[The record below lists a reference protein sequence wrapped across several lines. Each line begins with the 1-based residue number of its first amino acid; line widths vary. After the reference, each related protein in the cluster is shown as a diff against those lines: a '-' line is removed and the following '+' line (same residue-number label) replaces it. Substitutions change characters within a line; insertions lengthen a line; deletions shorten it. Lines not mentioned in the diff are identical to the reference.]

1 MSEPEE
7 DLIARSR
14 DGDVDAFNQIVD
26 MYQRP
31 LYNMALRMLGDAPAA
46 EDATQDAFFSAFR
59 NIGRFKGGNLK
70 SWLFTIAA
78 NACRDVLR
86 SRNVRRT
93 ESLDAEDVTI
103 DPPSSTESPEDYAVR
118 REMGQ
123 SIQQGLDSI
132 PHDQRLAV
140 VLIDVQG
147 FGYEEAAGVMGISV
161 GTVKSRLSRG
171 RARVRDFL
179 RDRHRACCP
188 PGTGAGPDI
197 VLEMLKKIFNR
208 GHGRFL
214 EMLSDYFDGEL
225 PEAERIALEAHLQ
238 GCDSCTE
245 ELESLRAT
253 VQLLQRMPEVEAP
266 RSFRLAPA
274 AVTAPTPP
282 PERPVLLM
290 GDAGLD
296 GPGGRR
302 FHGDGGGQCDRAVRR
317 CGGDGEARAASE
329 AEPISTATPAPVE
342 L

>member
-179 RDRHRACCP
+179 RDTSGVLPARYRS
-188 PGTGAGPDI
+188 GA
-197 VLEMLKKIFNR
+197 
-208 GHGRFL
+208 
-214 EMLSDYFDGEL
+214 
-225 PEAERIALEAHLQ
+225 
-238 GCDSCTE
+238 
-245 ELESLRAT
+245 
-253 VQLLQRMPEVEAP
+253 
-266 RSFRLAPA
+266 
-274 AVTAPTPP
+274 
-282 PERPVLLM
+282 
-290 GDAGLD
+290 
-296 GPGGRR
+296 
-302 FHGDGGGQCDRAVRR
+302 
-317 CGGDGEARAASE
+317 
-329 AEPISTATPAPVE
+329 
-342 L
+342 

>member
-1 MSEPEE
+1 MSEPKE

-179 RDRHRACCP
+179 RDTSGVLPARY
-188 PGTGAGPDI
+188 GSGA
-197 VLEMLKKIFNR
+197 
-208 GHGRFL
+208 
-214 EMLSDYFDGEL
+214 
-225 PEAERIALEAHLQ
+225 
-238 GCDSCTE
+238 
-245 ELESLRAT
+245 
-253 VQLLQRMPEVEAP
+253 
-266 RSFRLAPA
+266 
-274 AVTAPTPP
+274 
-282 PERPVLLM
+282 
-290 GDAGLD
+290 
-296 GPGGRR
+296 
-302 FHGDGGGQCDRAVRR
+302 
-317 CGGDGEARAASE
+317 
-329 AEPISTATPAPVE
+329 
-342 L
+342 

>member
-1 MSEPEE
+1 MSPPERTSEPEE

-86 SRNVRRT
+86 SRKVRRT

-179 RDRHRACCP
+179 RDR
-188 PGTGAGPDI
+188 PGVLPARYGSGA
-197 VLEMLKKIFNR
+197 
-208 GHGRFL
+208 
-214 EMLSDYFDGEL
+214 
-225 PEAERIALEAHLQ
+225 
-238 GCDSCTE
+238 
-245 ELESLRAT
+245 
-253 VQLLQRMPEVEAP
+253 
-266 RSFRLAPA
+266 
-274 AVTAPTPP
+274 
-282 PERPVLLM
+282 
-290 GDAGLD
+290 
-296 GPGGRR
+296 
-302 FHGDGGGQCDRAVRR
+302 
-317 CGGDGEARAASE
+317 
-329 AEPISTATPAPVE
+329 
-342 L
+342 

>member
-123 SIQQGLDSI
+123 SIQQGLHSI

-161 GTVKSRLSRG
+161 GTVKSRLIRG

-179 RDRHRACCP
+179 RDK
-188 PGTGAGPDI
+188 PGVLPARYGSGA
-197 VLEMLKKIFNR
+197 
-208 GHGRFL
+208 
-214 EMLSDYFDGEL
+214 
-225 PEAERIALEAHLQ
+225 
-238 GCDSCTE
+238 
-245 ELESLRAT
+245 
-253 VQLLQRMPEVEAP
+253 
-266 RSFRLAPA
+266 
-274 AVTAPTPP
+274 
-282 PERPVLLM
+282 
-290 GDAGLD
+290 
-296 GPGGRR
+296 
-302 FHGDGGGQCDRAVRR
+302 
-317 CGGDGEARAASE
+317 
-329 AEPISTATPAPVE
+329 
-342 L
+342 

>member
-93 ESLDAEDVTI
+93 KSLDAEDVSI
-103 DPPSSTESPEDYAVR
+103 DPPSSNESPEDYAVR

-179 RDRHRACCP
+179 RDRPGVLPARYGSRA
-188 PGTGAGPDI
+188 
-197 VLEMLKKIFNR
+197 
-208 GHGRFL
+208 
-214 EMLSDYFDGEL
+214 
-225 PEAERIALEAHLQ
+225 
-238 GCDSCTE
+238 
-245 ELESLRAT
+245 
-253 VQLLQRMPEVEAP
+253 
-266 RSFRLAPA
+266 
-274 AVTAPTPP
+274 
-282 PERPVLLM
+282 
-290 GDAGLD
+290 
-296 GPGGRR
+296 
-302 FHGDGGGQCDRAVRR
+302 
-317 CGGDGEARAASE
+317 
-329 AEPISTATPAPVE
+329 
-342 L
+342 

>member
-1 MSEPEE
+1 MSPPERTSEPEE

-78 NACRDVLR
+78 NACRDMLR

-103 DPPSSTESPEDYAVR
+103 DPHSPTESPEDYAVR

-132 PHDQRLAV
+132 PHNQRLAV

-147 FGYEEAAGVMGISV
+147 FGYEEAAVVMGISV

-171 RARVRDFL
+171 RARVRNFL
-179 RDRHRACCP
+179 RDR
-188 PGTGAGPDI
+188 PGVLPSRYGSGA
-197 VLEMLKKIFNR
+197 
-208 GHGRFL
+208 
-214 EMLSDYFDGEL
+214 
-225 PEAERIALEAHLQ
+225 
-238 GCDSCTE
+238 
-245 ELESLRAT
+245 
-253 VQLLQRMPEVEAP
+253 
-266 RSFRLAPA
+266 
-274 AVTAPTPP
+274 
-282 PERPVLLM
+282 
-290 GDAGLD
+290 
-296 GPGGRR
+296 
-302 FHGDGGGQCDRAVRR
+302 
-317 CGGDGEARAASE
+317 
-329 AEPISTATPAPVE
+329 
-342 L
+342 

>member
-1 MSEPEE
+1 MPEPEE
-7 DLIARSR
+7 DLIARTR

-93 ESLDAEDVTI
+93 ESLDVEDVTI

-147 FGYEEAAGVMGISV
+147 FGYEEAAEVIGISV

-179 RDRHRACCP
+179 RGR
-188 PGTGAGPDI
+188 PG
-197 VLEMLKKIFNR
+197 VL
-208 GHGRFL
+208 
-214 EMLSDYFDGEL
+214 
-225 PEAERIALEAHLQ
+225 
-238 GCDSCTE
+238 
-245 ELESLRAT
+245 
-253 VQLLQRMPEVEAP
+253 
-266 RSFRLAPA
+266 PA
-274 AVTAPTPP
+274 RYGSGV
-282 PERPVLLM
+282 
-290 GDAGLD
+290 
-296 GPGGRR
+296 
-302 FHGDGGGQCDRAVRR
+302 
-317 CGGDGEARAASE
+317 
-329 AEPISTATPAPVE
+329 
-342 L
+342 

>member
-103 DPPSSTESPEDYAVR
+103 DPPSSIESPEDYAVR

-123 SIQQGLDSI
+123 SIQQGLHSI

-161 GTVKSRLSRG
+161 GTVKSRLIRG

-179 RDRHRACCP
+179 RDK
-188 PGTGAGPDI
+188 PGVLPARYGSGA
-197 VLEMLKKIFNR
+197 
-208 GHGRFL
+208 
-214 EMLSDYFDGEL
+214 
-225 PEAERIALEAHLQ
+225 
-238 GCDSCTE
+238 
-245 ELESLRAT
+245 
-253 VQLLQRMPEVEAP
+253 
-266 RSFRLAPA
+266 
-274 AVTAPTPP
+274 
-282 PERPVLLM
+282 
-290 GDAGLD
+290 
-296 GPGGRR
+296 
-302 FHGDGGGQCDRAVRR
+302 
-317 CGGDGEARAASE
+317 
-329 AEPISTATPAPVE
+329 
-342 L
+342 

>member
-1 MSEPEE
+1 MSPPERKSEPEE

-14 DGDVDAFNQIVD
+14 EGDVDAFNQIVD

-86 SRNVRRT
+86 SRSVRRT

-103 DPPSSTESPEDYAVR
+103 DPPSSTESPEDSAVR

-179 RDRHRACCP
+179 RDRSGVLPARY
-188 PGTGAGPDI
+188 GSGA
-197 VLEMLKKIFNR
+197 
-208 GHGRFL
+208 
-214 EMLSDYFDGEL
+214 
-225 PEAERIALEAHLQ
+225 
-238 GCDSCTE
+238 
-245 ELESLRAT
+245 
-253 VQLLQRMPEVEAP
+253 
-266 RSFRLAPA
+266 
-274 AVTAPTPP
+274 
-282 PERPVLLM
+282 
-290 GDAGLD
+290 
-296 GPGGRR
+296 
-302 FHGDGGGQCDRAVRR
+302 
-317 CGGDGEARAASE
+317 
-329 AEPISTATPAPVE
+329 
-342 L
+342 

>member
-14 DGDVDAFNQIVD
+14 DGDVDVDAFNQIVD

-103 DPPSSTESPEDYAVR
+103 DPPSSSESPEDYAVR

-147 FGYEEAAGVMGISV
+147 FGYEEAARVMGISV

-179 RDRHRACCP
+179 RDR
-188 PGTGAGPDI
+188 PGVLPARYRSGA
-197 VLEMLKKIFNR
+197 
-208 GHGRFL
+208 
-214 EMLSDYFDGEL
+214 
-225 PEAERIALEAHLQ
+225 
-238 GCDSCTE
+238 
-245 ELESLRAT
+245 
-253 VQLLQRMPEVEAP
+253 
-266 RSFRLAPA
+266 
-274 AVTAPTPP
+274 
-282 PERPVLLM
+282 
-290 GDAGLD
+290 
-296 GPGGRR
+296 
-302 FHGDGGGQCDRAVRR
+302 
-317 CGGDGEARAASE
+317 
-329 AEPISTATPAPVE
+329 
-342 L
+342 

>member
-1 MSEPEE
+1 MSPPERTSEPEE

-31 LYNMALRMLGDAPAA
+31 LYNMALRVLGDAPAA

-86 SRNVRRT
+86 SRKVRRT

-132 PHDQRLAV
+132 PHDQRLAL

-171 RARVRDFL
+171 RARVRNFL
-179 RDRHRACCP
+179 RDR
-188 PGTGAGPDI
+188 PGVLPSRYGSGA
-197 VLEMLKKIFNR
+197 
-208 GHGRFL
+208 
-214 EMLSDYFDGEL
+214 
-225 PEAERIALEAHLQ
+225 
-238 GCDSCTE
+238 
-245 ELESLRAT
+245 
-253 VQLLQRMPEVEAP
+253 
-266 RSFRLAPA
+266 
-274 AVTAPTPP
+274 
-282 PERPVLLM
+282 
-290 GDAGLD
+290 
-296 GPGGRR
+296 
-302 FHGDGGGQCDRAVRR
+302 
-317 CGGDGEARAASE
+317 
-329 AEPISTATPAPVE
+329 
-342 L
+342 

>member
-1 MSEPEE
+1 MSPPERISEPEE

-103 DPPSSTESPEDYAVR
+103 DPSSSTESPEDYAVR

-140 VLIDVQG
+140 VLVDVQG

-179 RDRHRACCP
+179 RDR
-188 PGTGAGPDI
+188 PGVLPARYGSGA
-197 VLEMLKKIFNR
+197 
-208 GHGRFL
+208 
-214 EMLSDYFDGEL
+214 
-225 PEAERIALEAHLQ
+225 
-238 GCDSCTE
+238 
-245 ELESLRAT
+245 
-253 VQLLQRMPEVEAP
+253 
-266 RSFRLAPA
+266 
-274 AVTAPTPP
+274 
-282 PERPVLLM
+282 
-290 GDAGLD
+290 
-296 GPGGRR
+296 
-302 FHGDGGGQCDRAVRR
+302 
-317 CGGDGEARAASE
+317 
-329 AEPISTATPAPVE
+329 
-342 L
+342 

>member
-31 LYNMALRMLGDAPAA
+31 LYNMALRMLGDAHAA

-123 SIQQGLDSI
+123 SIQQGLASI

-147 FGYEEAAGVMGISV
+147 FGYEEAAEVIGISV

-179 RDRHRACCP
+179 RGR
-188 PGTGAGPDI
+188 PG
-197 VLEMLKKIFNR
+197 VL
-208 GHGRFL
+208 
-214 EMLSDYFDGEL
+214 
-225 PEAERIALEAHLQ
+225 
-238 GCDSCTE
+238 
-245 ELESLRAT
+245 
-253 VQLLQRMPEVEAP
+253 
-266 RSFRLAPA
+266 PA
-274 AVTAPTPP
+274 RYGSGV
-282 PERPVLLM
+282 
-290 GDAGLD
+290 
-296 GPGGRR
+296 
-302 FHGDGGGQCDRAVRR
+302 
-317 CGGDGEARAASE
+317 
-329 AEPISTATPAPVE
+329 
-342 L
+342 

>member
-14 DGDVDAFNQIVD
+14 DGDVDAFNQIVE

-46 EDATQDAFFSAFR
+46 EDATQDTFFSAFR

-103 DPPSSTESPEDYAVR
+103 DPPSSSESPEDYAVR

-179 RDRHRACCP
+179 RDRSGVLPARY
-188 PGTGAGPDI
+188 GSGA
-197 VLEMLKKIFNR
+197 
-208 GHGRFL
+208 
-214 EMLSDYFDGEL
+214 
-225 PEAERIALEAHLQ
+225 
-238 GCDSCTE
+238 
-245 ELESLRAT
+245 
-253 VQLLQRMPEVEAP
+253 
-266 RSFRLAPA
+266 
-274 AVTAPTPP
+274 
-282 PERPVLLM
+282 
-290 GDAGLD
+290 
-296 GPGGRR
+296 
-302 FHGDGGGQCDRAVRR
+302 
-317 CGGDGEARAASE
+317 
-329 AEPISTATPAPVE
+329 
-342 L
+342 

>member
-14 DGDVDAFNQIVD
+14 DGDVDAFNQIVE

-31 LYNMALRMLGDAPAA
+31 LYNMSLRMLGDAPAA

-70 SWLFTIAA
+70 SWLFTITA

-103 DPPSSTESPEDYAVR
+103 DPPSPTESPEDYAVR

-171 RARVRDFL
+171 RGRVRDFL
-179 RDRHRACCP
+179 RDRS
-188 PGTGAGPDI
+188 G
-197 VLEMLKKIFNR
+197 VL
-208 GHGRFL
+208 
-214 EMLSDYFDGEL
+214 
-225 PEAERIALEAHLQ
+225 
-238 GCDSCTE
+238 
-245 ELESLRAT
+245 
-253 VQLLQRMPEVEAP
+253 
-266 RSFRLAPA
+266 PA
-274 AVTAPTPP
+274 
-282 PERPVLLM
+282 RY
-290 GDAGLD
+290 G
-296 GPGGRR
+296 
-302 FHGDGGGQCDRAVRR
+302 
-317 CGGDGEARAASE
+317 SE
-329 AEPISTATPAPVE
+329 A
-342 L
+342 

>member
-1 MSEPEE
+1 MSPPERISEPEE

-132 PHDQRLAV
+132 PHNQRLAV

-171 RARVRDFL
+171 RAQVRDFL
-179 RDRHRACCP
+179 RDR
-188 PGTGAGPDI
+188 PGVLPAKYGSGA
-197 VLEMLKKIFNR
+197 
-208 GHGRFL
+208 
-214 EMLSDYFDGEL
+214 
-225 PEAERIALEAHLQ
+225 
-238 GCDSCTE
+238 
-245 ELESLRAT
+245 
-253 VQLLQRMPEVEAP
+253 
-266 RSFRLAPA
+266 
-274 AVTAPTPP
+274 
-282 PERPVLLM
+282 
-290 GDAGLD
+290 
-296 GPGGRR
+296 
-302 FHGDGGGQCDRAVRR
+302 
-317 CGGDGEARAASE
+317 
-329 AEPISTATPAPVE
+329 
-342 L
+342 